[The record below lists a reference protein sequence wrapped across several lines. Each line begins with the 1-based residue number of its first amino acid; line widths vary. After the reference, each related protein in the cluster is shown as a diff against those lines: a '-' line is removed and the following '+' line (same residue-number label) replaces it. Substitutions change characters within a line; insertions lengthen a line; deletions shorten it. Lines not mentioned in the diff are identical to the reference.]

1 MEEQIEWTAFDK
13 LKTFQKN
20 CDGIIKE
27 ISDLNKAYAVLYTEK
42 NKFIYEWV
50 EKHHPS
56 WLKYSTIKYDIE
68 NSNKPDYDD
77 DISVYITKNGSE
89 ICISILKY
97 DPKASKL
104 ASQGYE
110 IEDTYWNTHRI
121 KIEEFK

>member
-13 LKTFQKN
+13 LNTFQKN

-50 EKHHPS
+50 EKNRPS

-68 NSNKPDYDD
+68 NNNKPD
-77 DISVYITKNGSE
+77 
-89 ICISILKY
+89 
-97 DPKASKL
+97 
-104 ASQGYE
+104 
-110 IEDTYWNTHRI
+110 
-121 KIEEFK
+121 